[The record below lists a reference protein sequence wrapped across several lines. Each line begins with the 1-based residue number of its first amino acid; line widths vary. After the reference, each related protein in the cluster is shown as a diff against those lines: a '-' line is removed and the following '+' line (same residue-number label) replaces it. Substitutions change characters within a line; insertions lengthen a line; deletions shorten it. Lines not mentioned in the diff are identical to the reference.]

1 MKNKIFSVLVGL
13 LAVFL
18 GACSDDDDVLTTSS
32 VHVNGGP
39 LEESITPTSARVR
52 IRLNETAGIGE
63 VGICYGVQ
71 TDKSALLSYGD
82 VLKVEKVDSVMYLD
96 LTELESA
103 TTYSYVAYA
112 KYENASVADVHSV
125 VRSFTTQSADLYLT
139 PSRLNRSATG
149 RLDTVKITTTFDF
162 WAVAEYDYDWITYEK
177 KDTLLILKT
186 QDNSG
191 AEIRSAIL
199 KIQAGSRTQ
208 SLAVMQAAP
217 TISLSADT
225 LEVSAK
231 GATGSFIVRSDVAWS
246 IDKDA
251 DWVTCSVEKDSIVNF
266 TAEVNTGS
274 EERFGHIT
282 VSVSDQ
288 LYKIFTVAQ
297 RSGALAVTK
306 TNLSYGLKGG
316 EEGFVVECNT
326 DDWTFSSDK
335 SWCKPEWIQ
344 GTDSIAVRV
353 DPNDTEAAVRTATI
367 TVQKE
372 QSVKKVTVSQESGL
386 MLSDVSLENLVFW
399 GGNGDIKV
407 KAYTDSWTVESVT
420 DDFTASRTN
429 DSIVTV
435 SVANLNTTAQE
446 ITGSV
451 TIKAGNLTQ
460 TMTLVQPCAV
470 IDWGTEEV
478 KFSYTGGTKSN
489 TSGNYIGMT
498 KYKVEGT
505 GVSWLTVGSEGVSFV
520 QGTDGYMVVAGEDDA
535 FVTLNLTATANNT
548 GKTRTATITG
558 VWEGVTESFTVTQMD
573 ASSVVVLPALEAG
586 VLAGNYTL
594 TEEGYTGYVHF
605 GDKIYT
611 KAEYDEI
618 TTELEA
624 AGTSLYD
631 DRYAKFRAADYDYA
645 MGLDNGNTAY
655 PLLFKINQ
663 VESTADGAPSGAYEV
678 EIVTMYEPVN
688 TALES
693 DYIAYYDKNTKT
705 LYFEF
710 DYYSW
715 GIRSNRTL
723 YQNFGFCRIIFSDT
737 GCYFKVK
744 TVPTVKTVI
753 TV

>member
-149 RLDTVKITTTFDF
+149 RLDTVKITTTFDS

-435 SVANLNTTAQE
+435 SVVNLNTTAQE

-611 KAEYDEI
+611 KAEYDAI

-715 GIRSNRTL
+715 ASGQTEHCIRTL
-723 YQNFGFCRIIFSDT
+723 VFAE
-737 GCYFKVK
+737 
-744 TVPTVKTVI
+744 
-753 TV
+753 

>member
-420 DDFTASRTN
+420 DDFTANRTN

-611 KAEYDEI
+611 KAEYDAI

-715 GIRSNRTL
+715 ASGQTEHCIRTL
-723 YQNFGFCRIIFSDT
+723 VFAE
-737 GCYFKVK
+737 
-744 TVPTVKTVI
+744 
-753 TV
+753 

>member
-208 SLAVMQAAP
+208 SLAVIQAAP

-306 TNLSYGLKGG
+306 TDLSYGLKGG

-715 GIRSNRTL
+715 ASGQTEHCIRTL
-723 YQNFGFCRIIFSDT
+723 VFAE
-737 GCYFKVK
+737 
-744 TVPTVKTVI
+744 
-753 TV
+753 

>member
-18 GACSDDDDVLTTSS
+18 GACSADDDVLTTSS

-191 AEIRSAIL
+191 AETRSAIL

-631 DRYAKFRAADYDYA
+631 DRYAKFRAVDYDYA

-715 GIRSNRTL
+715 ASGQTEHCIRTL
-723 YQNFGFCRIIFSDT
+723 VFAE
-737 GCYFKVK
+737 
-744 TVPTVKTVI
+744 
-753 TV
+753 

>member
-231 GATGSFIVRSDVAWS
+231 GATGSFIVRSDIAWS

-274 EERFGHIT
+274 EEHFGHIT

-715 GIRSNRTL
+715 ASGQTEHCIRTL
-723 YQNFGFCRIIFSDT
+723 VFAE
-737 GCYFKVK
+737 
-744 TVPTVKTVI
+744 
-753 TV
+753 

>member
-18 GACSDDDDVLTTSS
+18 GACSDNDDVLTTSS
-32 VHVNGGP
+32 IHVNGGP

-52 IRLNETAGIGE
+52 IRLNETTGIGE

-386 MLSDVSLENLVFW
+386 MLSDVSLENLVFG

-505 GVSWLTVGSEGVSFV
+505 DVSWLTVGSEGVSFV

-715 GIRSNRTL
+715 ASGQTEHCIRTL
-723 YQNFGFCRIIFSDT
+723 VFAE
-737 GCYFKVK
+737 
-744 TVPTVKTVI
+744 
-753 TV
+753 

>member
-63 VGICYGVQ
+63 AGICYGVQ

-489 TSGNYIGMT
+489 TSRNYIGMT

-715 GIRSNRTL
+715 ASGQTEHCIRTL
-723 YQNFGFCRIIFSDT
+723 VFAE
-737 GCYFKVK
+737 
-744 TVPTVKTVI
+744 
-753 TV
+753 

>member
-18 GACSDDDDVLTTSS
+18 GACSDNDDVLTTSS

-231 GATGSFIVRSDVAWS
+231 GATGSFIVRSDIAWS

-288 LYKIFTVAQ
+288 LYKVFTVAQ

-715 GIRSNRTL
+715 ASGQTEHCIRTL
-723 YQNFGFCRIIFSDT
+723 VFAE
-737 GCYFKVK
+737 
-744 TVPTVKTVI
+744 
-753 TV
+753 

>member
-18 GACSDDDDVLTTSS
+18 GACSDNDDVLTTSS

-297 RSGALAVTK
+297 RSGALVVTK

-353 DPNDTEAAVRTATI
+353 DSNDTEAAVRTATI

-715 GIRSNRTL
+715 ASGQTEHCIRTL
-723 YQNFGFCRIIFSDT
+723 VFAE
-737 GCYFKVK
+737 
-744 TVPTVKTVI
+744 
-753 TV
+753 

>member
-18 GACSDDDDVLTTSS
+18 GACSDNDDVLTTSS

-139 PSRLNRSATG
+139 PSPLNRSATG

-715 GIRSNRTL
+715 ASGQTEHCIRTL
-723 YQNFGFCRIIFSDT
+723 VFAE
-737 GCYFKVK
+737 
-744 TVPTVKTVI
+744 
-753 TV
+753 

>member
-125 VRSFTTQSADLYLT
+125 VGSFTTQSADLYLT

-715 GIRSNRTL
+715 ASGQTEHCIRTL
-723 YQNFGFCRIIFSDT
+723 VFAE
-737 GCYFKVK
+737 
-744 TVPTVKTVI
+744 
-753 TV
+753 

>member
-655 PLLFKINQ
+655 PLLFTINQ

-715 GIRSNRTL
+715 ASGQTEHCIRTL
-723 YQNFGFCRIIFSDT
+723 VFAE
-737 GCYFKVK
+737 
-744 TVPTVKTVI
+744 
-753 TV
+753 

>member
-420 DDFTASRTN
+420 VDFTASRTN

-715 GIRSNRTL
+715 ASGQTEHCIRTL
-723 YQNFGFCRIIFSDT
+723 VFAE
-737 GCYFKVK
+737 
-744 TVPTVKTVI
+744 
-753 TV
+753 

>member
-231 GATGSFIVRSDVAWS
+231 GATGSFIVRSDIAWS

-710 DYYSW
+710 DYYTWAS
-715 GIRSNRTL
+715 GQTEHCIRTL
-723 YQNFGFCRIIFSDT
+723 VFAE
-737 GCYFKVK
+737 
-744 TVPTVKTVI
+744 
-753 TV
+753 

>member
-306 TNLSYGLKGG
+306 TDLSYGLKGG

-505 GVSWLTVGSEGVSFV
+505 DVSWLTVGSEGVSFV

-611 KAEYDEI
+611 KAEYDAI

-715 GIRSNRTL
+715 ASGQTEHCIRTL
-723 YQNFGFCRIIFSDT
+723 VFAE
-737 GCYFKVK
+737 
-744 TVPTVKTVI
+744 
-753 TV
+753 

>member
-71 TDKSALLSYGD
+71 TDKSVLLSYGD

-505 GVSWLTVGSEGVSFV
+505 DVSWLTVGSEGVSFV

-715 GIRSNRTL
+715 ASGQTEHCIRTL
-723 YQNFGFCRIIFSDT
+723 VFAE
-737 GCYFKVK
+737 
-744 TVPTVKTVI
+744 
-753 TV
+753 

>member
-18 GACSDDDDVLTTSS
+18 GICSDDDDVLTTSS

-505 GVSWLTVGSEGVSFV
+505 DVSWLTVGSEGVSFV

-715 GIRSNRTL
+715 ASGQTEHCIRTL
-723 YQNFGFCRIIFSDT
+723 VFAE
-737 GCYFKVK
+737 
-744 TVPTVKTVI
+744 
-753 TV
+753 

>member
-18 GACSDDDDVLTTSS
+18 GACSDNDDVLTTSS

-288 LYKIFTVAQ
+288 LYKIFTGAQ

-715 GIRSNRTL
+715 ASGQTEHCIRTL
-723 YQNFGFCRIIFSDT
+723 VFAE
-737 GCYFKVK
+737 
-744 TVPTVKTVI
+744 
-753 TV
+753 

>member
-535 FVTLNLTATANNT
+535 FVTLNLTAISNNT

-715 GIRSNRTL
+715 ASGQTEHCIRTL
-723 YQNFGFCRIIFSDT
+723 VFAE
-737 GCYFKVK
+737 
-744 TVPTVKTVI
+744 
-753 TV
+753 

>member
-18 GACSDDDDVLTTSS
+18 GACSDNDDVLTTSS

-274 EERFGHIT
+274 EEHFGHIT

-715 GIRSNRTL
+715 ASGQTEHCIRTL
-723 YQNFGFCRIIFSDT
+723 VFAE
-737 GCYFKVK
+737 
-744 TVPTVKTVI
+744 
-753 TV
+753 

>member
-386 MLSDVSLENLVFW
+386 MLSDISLENLVFW

-505 GVSWLTVGSEGVSFV
+505 DVSWLTVGSEGVSFV

-715 GIRSNRTL
+715 ASGQTEHCIRTL
-723 YQNFGFCRIIFSDT
+723 VFAE
-737 GCYFKVK
+737 
-744 TVPTVKTVI
+744 
-753 TV
+753 

>member
-386 MLSDVSLENLVFW
+386 MLSDVSLENLVFG

-489 TSGNYIGMT
+489 TSRNYIGMT

-715 GIRSNRTL
+715 ASGQTEHCIRTL
-723 YQNFGFCRIIFSDT
+723 VFAE
-737 GCYFKVK
+737 
-744 TVPTVKTVI
+744 
-753 TV
+753 

>member
-407 KAYTDSWTVESVT
+407 KAYTYSWTVERVK

-505 GVSWLTVGSEGVSFV
+505 DVSWLTVGSEGVSFV

-715 GIRSNRTL
+715 ASGQTEHCIRTL
-723 YQNFGFCRIIFSDT
+723 VFAE
-737 GCYFKVK
+737 
-744 TVPTVKTVI
+744 
-753 TV
+753 

>member
-217 TISLSADT
+217 TISLSANT

-715 GIRSNRTL
+715 ASGQTEHCIRTL
-723 YQNFGFCRIIFSDT
+723 VFAE
-737 GCYFKVK
+737 
-744 TVPTVKTVI
+744 
-753 TV
+753 

>member
-149 RLDTVKITTTFDF
+149 RLDTVKITTTFDS

-231 GATGSFIVRSDVAWS
+231 GATGSFIVRSDIAWS

-288 LYKIFTVAQ
+288 LYKVFTVAQ

-306 TNLSYGLKGG
+306 TDLSYGLKGG

-435 SVANLNTTAQE
+435 SVVNLNTTAQE

-505 GVSWLTVGSEGVSFV
+505 DVSWLTVGSEGVSFV

-611 KAEYDEI
+611 KAEYDAI

-715 GIRSNRTL
+715 ASGQTEHCIRTL
-723 YQNFGFCRIIFSDT
+723 VFAE
-737 GCYFKVK
+737 
-744 TVPTVKTVI
+744 
-753 TV
+753 

>member
-489 TSGNYIGMT
+489 TSRNYIGMT

-505 GVSWLTVGSEGVSFV
+505 DVSWLTVGSEGVSFV

-715 GIRSNRTL
+715 ASGQTEHCIRTL
-723 YQNFGFCRIIFSDT
+723 VFAE
-737 GCYFKVK
+737 
-744 TVPTVKTVI
+744 
-753 TV
+753 

>member
-231 GATGSFIVRSDVAWS
+231 GATGSFIVRSDIAWS

-288 LYKIFTVAQ
+288 LYKVFTVAQ

-306 TNLSYGLKGG
+306 TDLSYGLKGG

-435 SVANLNTTAQE
+435 SVVNLNTTAQE

-505 GVSWLTVGSEGVSFV
+505 DVSWLTVGSEGVSFV

-611 KAEYDEI
+611 KAEYDAI

-715 GIRSNRTL
+715 ASGQTEHCIRTL
-723 YQNFGFCRIIFSDT
+723 VFAE
-737 GCYFKVK
+737 
-744 TVPTVKTVI
+744 
-753 TV
+753 

>member
-18 GACSDDDDVLTTSS
+18 GACSDNDDVLTTSS

-386 MLSDVSLENLVFW
+386 MLSDVSLENLVF
-399 GGNGDIKV
+399 G
-407 KAYTDSWTVESVT
+407 E
-420 DDFTASRTN
+420 
-429 DSIVTV
+429 
-435 SVANLNTTAQE
+435 E
-446 ITGSV
+446 
-451 TIKAGNLTQ
+451 
-460 TMTLVQPCAV
+460 MV
-470 IDWGTEEV
+470 IL
-478 KFSYTGGTKSN
+478 K
-489 TSGNYIGMT
+489 
-498 KYKVEGT
+498 
-505 GVSWLTVGSEGVSFV
+505 
-520 QGTDGYMVVAGEDDA
+520 
-535 FVTLNLTATANNT
+535 
-548 GKTRTATITG
+548 
-558 VWEGVTESFTVTQMD
+558 
-573 ASSVVVLPALEAG
+573 
-586 VLAGNYTL
+586 
-594 TEEGYTGYVHF
+594 
-605 GDKIYT
+605 
-611 KAEYDEI
+611 
-618 TTELEA
+618 
-624 AGTSLYD
+624 
-631 DRYAKFRAADYDYA
+631 
-645 MGLDNGNTAY
+645 
-655 PLLFKINQ
+655 
-663 VESTADGAPSGAYEV
+663 
-678 EIVTMYEPVN
+678 
-688 TALES
+688 
-693 DYIAYYDKNTKT
+693 
-705 LYFEF
+705 
-710 DYYSW
+710 
-715 GIRSNRTL
+715 
-723 YQNFGFCRIIFSDT
+723 
-737 GCYFKVK
+737 
-744 TVPTVKTVI
+744 
-753 TV
+753 

>member
-18 GACSDDDDVLTTSS
+18 GACSDNDDVLTTSS

-199 KIQAGSRTQ
+199 KIQAGSRIQ

-715 GIRSNRTL
+715 ASGQTEHCIRTL
-723 YQNFGFCRIIFSDT
+723 VFAE
-737 GCYFKVK
+737 
-744 TVPTVKTVI
+744 
-753 TV
+753 

>member
-18 GACSDDDDVLTTSS
+18 GACSNDDDVLTTSS

-715 GIRSNRTL
+715 ASGQTEHCIRTL
-723 YQNFGFCRIIFSDT
+723 VFAE
-737 GCYFKVK
+737 
-744 TVPTVKTVI
+744 
-753 TV
+753 

>member
-18 GACSDDDDVLTTSS
+18 GACSDNDDVLTTSS

-548 GKTRTATITG
+548 GKTRTATIT
-558 VWEGVTESFTVTQMD
+558 QMD

-715 GIRSNRTL
+715 ASGQTEHCIRTL
-723 YQNFGFCRIIFSDT
+723 VFAE
-737 GCYFKVK
+737 
-744 TVPTVKTVI
+744 
-753 TV
+753 

>member
-251 DWVTCSVEKDSIVNF
+251 DWVTCSVEKYSIVNF

-505 GVSWLTVGSEGVSFV
+505 DVSWLTVGSEGVSFV

-715 GIRSNRTL
+715 ASGQTEHCIRTL
-723 YQNFGFCRIIFSDT
+723 VFAE
-737 GCYFKVK
+737 
-744 TVPTVKTVI
+744 
-753 TV
+753 

>member
-18 GACSDDDDVLTTSS
+18 GACSDNDDVLTTSS

-306 TNLSYGLKGG
+306 TDLSYGLKGG

-715 GIRSNRTL
+715 ASGQTEHCIRTL
-723 YQNFGFCRIIFSDT
+723 VFAE
-737 GCYFKVK
+737 
-744 TVPTVKTVI
+744 
-753 TV
+753 

>member
-535 FVTLNLTATANNT
+535 FMTLNLTATANNT

-715 GIRSNRTL
+715 ASGQTEHCIRTL
-723 YQNFGFCRIIFSDT
+723 VFAE
-737 GCYFKVK
+737 
-744 TVPTVKTVI
+744 
-753 TV
+753 

>member
-149 RLDTVKITTTFDF
+149 RLDTVKITTTFDS

-631 DRYAKFRAADYDYA
+631 DRYAKFRAVDYDYA

-715 GIRSNRTL
+715 ASGQTEHCIRTL
-723 YQNFGFCRIIFSDT
+723 VFAE
-737 GCYFKVK
+737 
-744 TVPTVKTVI
+744 
-753 TV
+753 

>member
-435 SVANLNTTAQE
+435 SVVNLNTTAQE

-715 GIRSNRTL
+715 ASGQTEHCIRTL
-723 YQNFGFCRIIFSDT
+723 VFAE
-737 GCYFKVK
+737 
-744 TVPTVKTVI
+744 
-753 TV
+753 

>member
-1 MKNKIFSVLVGL
+1 M
-13 LAVFL
+13 
-18 GACSDDDDVLTTSS
+18 
-32 VHVNGGP
+32 NGGP

-715 GIRSNRTL
+715 ASGQTEHCIRTL
-723 YQNFGFCRIIFSDT
+723 VFAE
-737 GCYFKVK
+737 
-744 TVPTVKTVI
+744 
-753 TV
+753 

>member
-18 GACSDDDDVLTTSS
+18 GACSDNDDVLTTSS

-231 GATGSFIVRSDVAWS
+231 GATGSFIVRSDIAWS

-505 GVSWLTVGSEGVSFV
+505 DVSWLTVGSEGVSFV

-715 GIRSNRTL
+715 ASGQTEHCIRTL
-723 YQNFGFCRIIFSDT
+723 VFAE
-737 GCYFKVK
+737 
-744 TVPTVKTVI
+744 
-753 TV
+753 

>member
-288 LYKIFTVAQ
+288 RYKIFTGAQ

-715 GIRSNRTL
+715 ASGQTEHCIRTL
-723 YQNFGFCRIIFSDT
+723 VFAE
-737 GCYFKVK
+737 
-744 TVPTVKTVI
+744 
-753 TV
+753 

>member
-335 SWCKPEWIQ
+335 SWCKPGWIQ

-715 GIRSNRTL
+715 ASGQTEHCIRTL
-723 YQNFGFCRIIFSDT
+723 VFAE
-737 GCYFKVK
+737 
-744 TVPTVKTVI
+744 
-753 TV
+753 